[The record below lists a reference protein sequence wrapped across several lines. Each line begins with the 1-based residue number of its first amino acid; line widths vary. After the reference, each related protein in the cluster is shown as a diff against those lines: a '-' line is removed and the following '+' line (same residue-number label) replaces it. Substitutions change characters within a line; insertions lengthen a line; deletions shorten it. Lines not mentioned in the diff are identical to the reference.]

1 MPSFSL
7 SRYLPEPPSLPPAA
21 SGGAPAAAPHATAVL
36 FCNLGTPDAPTAPA
50 VRRFLA
56 EFLGDPRVV
65 EIPRLLWWLILHG
78 IILRVRPAKS
88 AAKYA
93 SIWRTDPTTPSGGV
107 SPLKYWTLKQATLL
121 HGWLGQRGHRVRVLY
136 AMRYGSQLEP
146 DSIGQQLTK
155 LKAQGV
161 SRVLVL
167 PAYPQY
173 SSTTTASLF
182 DAVYAWAAQTRSI
195 PELRFVNR
203 YHDDTGYIAALAESV
218 SKHRRQ
224 HGKPDM
230 LVMSFHG
237 VPERTRQ
244 LGDPYYGE
252 CLRTASLLA
261 QALGLSEQE
270 FKVTFQSRL
279 GRAKWLQPYTEPTL
293 VELAKSGVQRV
304 DVICPG
310 FNCDGLETLEEIDQE
325 GREAFLAAGGKT
337 FHYIPCLNDDEA
349 WISALCGIAQRH
361 LAGWDTSGAAT
372 TP

>member
-1 MPSFSL
+1 MSLFSL
-7 SRYLPEPPSLPPAA
+7 SRFLPEPVSSSTPVP
-21 SGGAPAAAPHATAVL
+21 GGAPATASHTTAVL

-65 EIPRLLWWLILHG
+65 EIPRLPWWLILHG

-93 SIWRTDPTTPSGGV
+93 SIWRTDVPAPGGAG
-107 SPLKYWTLKQATLL
+107 SPLKYWTVRQATLL
-121 HGWLGQRGHRVRVLY
+121 HGWLGQRGHRVRVLH
-136 AMRYGSQLEP
+136 AMRYGSLVEP
-146 DSIGQQLTK
+146 DAIGHQLTR
-155 LKAQGV
+155 LKAEGV

-182 DAVYAWAAQTRSI
+182 DAVYAWAARTRSI

-203 YHDDTGYIAALAESV
+203 YHDDPGYIHALAASV
-218 SKHRRQ
+218 RKHSQQ
-224 HGKPDM
+224 HGKPGL

-237 VPERTRQ
+237 VPERTRD
-244 LGDPYYGE
+244 LGDPYFSE
-252 CLRTASLLA
+252 CMATAALLA
-261 QALGLSEQE
+261 QALGLQKEQY
-270 FKVTFQSRL
+270 KVTFQSRL

-293 VELAKSGVQRV
+293 VALAQSGVQRV

-325 GREAFLAAGGKT
+325 GREAFMAAGGQA
-337 FHYIPCLNDDEA
+337 FHYIPCLNDSEA
-349 WISALCGIAQRH
+349 WIDALCGITTRH
-361 LAGWDTSGAAT
+361 LAGWDTLPPPKA
-372 TP
+372 